1 MDTQVGTVSP
11 HRHHLVV
18 CNSSPDEWPS
28 RVEGMSET
36 ITALARGS
44 IRLPGRAMVTMSD
57 FSPLQKPDA
66 EQTTSADKYRRIDVA
81 VLPLGLVAKQLDKD
95 GVDLLLQWLGHEVL
109 PTSWTPAHSNV
120 PRPPFEH
127 KWLELSQNRHIFVC
141 THGSRDYLCGHHGG
155 KLLEDLRRL
164 IVERNLQKHIAAWST
179 SHIGGHKYAA
189 NAIVYPRGDWYG
201 TWCDKCRSMTTP
213 GISSPIADAEAIIN
227 ATLHD
232 VTWWDAWRGAI
243 NMSKEDQIAAWSSHN
258 MDAGH
263 NDHSADSFSWNFLLL
278 FFGGSSSESESEE
291 LSELELS
298 ELELE
303 SESLSELESLLLL
316 QELESESLS
325 ELEESLSESEELS
338 ELELSELELE
348 SESLSELE
356 SLLLLQELES
366 ESLSEL
372 EESLS
377 ESEELSELE
386 LSELE
391 LESESLSE
399 LESLLELESESLS
412 ELEESLSE
420 SEELSELE
428 LESESESESLL
439 LLLLLELESESLS
452 ELEVSLSES
461 EELSELD
468 VESLLLLLL
477 KLESESLSEVELES
491 ESLLELEL
499 EPELESESLSEPE
512 SLLLILLELKLES
525 EPSSELDEFALFLL
539 NTTNQ

>member
-1 MDTQVGTVSP
+1 
-11 HRHHLVV
+11 
-18 CNSSPDEWPS
+18 
-28 RVEGMSET
+28 MSET

-263 NDHSADSFSWNFLLL
+263 NDHSADSFSWVPATQ
-278 FFGGSSSESESEE
+278 
-291 LSELELS
+291 LELS

-303 SESLSELESLLLL
+303 SESLSELESLL
-316 QELESESLS
+316 
-325 ELEESLSESEELS
+325 
-338 ELELSELELE
+338 
-348 SESLSELE
+348 
-356 SLLLLQELES
+356 
-366 ESLSEL
+366 
-372 EESLS
+372 
-377 ESEELSELE
+377 
-386 LSELE
+386 
-391 LESESLSE
+391 
-399 LESLLELESESLS
+399 LLELESESLS

-452 ELEVSLSES
+452 ELEVPLSES

-477 KLESESLSEVELES
+477 KLESESLSELELES